1 MSGRSFFGDLAMPHI
16 PDGELSITEASSLRD
31 YLFLRALRNEVR
43 HLLTNDTSHIG
54 YLRQLRF
61 YRSRRQ
67 ASRAPGAAKI
77 FIARVKSRRAGYLLV
92 RPMADGTRI
101 TEAVAAKFR
110 GAGVGRRLVQHAR
123 DHFPNL
129 VAEIRPDNTASIAL
143 HESMGFTR
151 DGHVR
156 GVLIYRLRH

>member
-1 MSGRSFFGDLAMPHI
+1 MSGRSFFGGLAMPHI

-61 YRSRRQ
+61 YLSQRQ
-67 ASRAPGAAKI
+67 GSRAPDTAKI

-92 RPMADGTRI
+92 KPMADGTRI

-110 GAGVGRRLVQHAR
+110 GSGVGRRLVQYAR
-123 DHFPNL
+123 DHYPDL

-143 HESMGFTR
+143 HEAMGFTR
-151 DGHVR
+151 EGHVR
-156 GVLIYRLRH
+156 GVLVYRLHH